1 MQLKDELLNLRAELD
16 LLRTSQDKQQQNI
29 NKRFNDLSRR
39 LEQLG
44 SLSDSADSQS
54 SSGKQSRETVQL
66 AIKNGNAVFHAY
78 ENETLRP
85 GREEITADILSS
97 SAEHI
102 REQNNSSAQPELSV
116 EITREAV
123 IQLSQSG
130 LLNRLGEFAG
140 ALFGP
145 FSAVSCQ
152 IHSFYKHYQQRG
164 LGPVFLM
171 TVVGIIT
178 LTLGFAYLLQYSI
191 NNWFSELAKALSGF
205 AAANAVL
212 LLAVFIRKKRP
223 GMEDFSSGLVGL
235 GLILN
240 YLCTYFIGPY
250 FELIPS
256 SMSFLLLLL
265 ITSAGFVLSMKL
277 ETRVIAVVALLG
289 GSLAPVM
296 LLFDSQAP
304 LLYLPYLLLIGCCAV
319 VQSRMLNWP
328 ALMEVTALVHIAC
341 IELFMLYLGRP
352 FVSLDWQVLAAL
364 LSVNLLFYVYALTAI
379 LAFNKRERLPD
390 EKPGLMNKAIQVMPF
405 ALLAFVLLTVS
416 QLSVFSGQIFLVNAL
431 LCSAGYLFFSR
442 YKPLRPIL
450 LVFAASFAG
459 FAALQLVSR
468 DFLGL
473 VLLLEGT
480 LLLWLGAKESY
491 LTARSEAY
499 VLLAAGLL
507 VNIGALS
514 EAVSVSHYNLNN
526 FDSYAFTLIILF
538 MTAAALY
545 TSAALMKK
553 LLFNNG
559 QVLFIALEGK
569 IWIVIK
575 ELLSLSYT
583 VCLLF
588 SAYLLSELYFVNIA
602 PVISLL
608 LLYLAAKDKLK
619 FTEITAWLLL
629 LPLLALTVLGIM
641 DSGSYSFTQQPL
653 YAQLARVE
661 LFVSLL
667 LTYYWYRRYFSD
679 SKIIK
684 LAYRL
689 QLLCLLAVPLLFL
702 PKVIRLFTDYISIA
716 LWLSGFISLML
727 ARYVKHRAL
736 ILEAKILTISAI
748 IITALSCLFE
758 LWQGLAAL
766 AAGGLFMGFLVYRYL
781 YLDRL
786 QQLILRLQWQLSPY
800 YFALVL
806 AVITHSLMSLWQPEW
821 AVVAAALCAYF
832 YLLLRRHPSALVLR
846 SSYSAAY
853 ALLFVFAA
861 APVLLHSQVSFSLSA
876 ESLIVMLCELC
887 TLLILGKLIVERGAA
902 VRLHRKSLPLDV
914 LRWGWHILLALSYL
928 LWSYQLSTLAAAPL
942 SAILLVI
949 HGSVLMFISL
959 RAGRK
964 GMIRLAGAVFA
975 LACIKVLLVDMAS
988 FEIIQKVIAFM
999 VIGAILLSVS
1009 YFYQKARNKQLQ
1021 SGVQDEGV

>member
-1 MQLKDELLNLRAELD
+1 MQLKDELLHLRAELD

-29 NKRFNDLSRR
+29 NKRFDDLSLR
-39 LEQLG
+39 LEQL
-44 SLSDSADSQS
+44 SLLSDSSMPPS
-54 SSGKQSRETVQL
+54 STKQSRKTVQL
-66 AIKNGNAVFHAY
+66 AIKNGHAAFQADK
-78 ENETLRP
+78 NETLRP
-85 GREEITADILSS
+85 GIEKITADIFFNSEES
-97 SAEHI
+97 I
-102 REQNNSSAQPELSV
+102 REQNNDKTQPELRG

-123 IQLSQSG
+123 IQLGQSG
-130 LLNRLGEFAG
+130 LLGRLSEFGG

-145 FSAVSCQ
+145 FSAVSAQ

-178 LTLGFAYLLQYSI
+178 LTVGFAYLLQYSI
-191 NNWFSELAKALSGF
+191 NNWFSELAKALLGF
-205 AAANAVL
+205 TAANAVL

-265 ITSAGFVLSMKL
+265 ITSAGFVISMKL

-289 GSLAPVM
+289 GSLAPIM

-352 FVSLDWQVLAAL
+352 FASVDWQVLAAL
-364 LSVNLLFYVYALTAI
+364 FSVNVLFYVYALTAI
-379 LAFNKRERLPD
+379 LAFNKSKQLS
-390 EKPGLMNKAIQVMPF
+390 EKSGSYNKVVGLLPF
-405 ALLAFVLLTVS
+405 ALLAFVLLTIT
-416 QLSVFSGQIFLVNAL
+416 QLSVFSGEIFLANSL
-431 LCSAGYLFFSR
+431 FSSAGYLFFRR
-442 YKPLRPIL
+442 YKQLRPIL

-480 LLLWLGAKESY
+480 LLLWLGAKDSY

-499 VLLAAGLL
+499 LLLATGLL
-507 VNIGALS
+507 VNIAALS
-514 EAVSVSHYNLNN
+514 ETVSFSLFNIND
-526 FDSYAFTLIILF
+526 FDSYAFSLIILS

-545 TSAALMKK
+545 TSAALMRK
-553 LLFNNG
+553 LLFESD
-559 QVLFIALEGK
+559 QLLFTALEGK

-575 ELLSLSYT
+575 ELLSLSYAT
-583 VCLLF
+583 CLLF
-588 SAYLLSELYFVNIA
+588 SAYLLNDQYFVNIS
-602 PVISLL
+602 PLISLL

-619 FTEITAWLLL
+619 LTEITAWLLF

-641 DSGSYSFTQQPL
+641 DSGSYSFTHQPL

-661 LFVSLL
+661 LFVCLL
-667 LTYYWYRRYFSD
+667 LTYYWYRRYFAD

-702 PKVIRLFTDYISIA
+702 PKVLRLFTDYISIA
-716 LWLSGFISLML
+716 LWLSTFISLML
-727 ARYVKHRAL
+727 ARYIKHRAL

-766 AAGGLFMGFLVYRYL
+766 AVGGLFMGFLLYRYL
-781 YLDRL
+781 YLDRIF
-786 QQLILRLQWQLSPY
+786 QLVVRLQWQLTPY
-800 YFALVL
+800 YFALVA
-806 AVITHSLMSLWQPEW
+806 AVITHSLMSLWQSNW
-821 AVVAAALCAYF
+821 AVAAAVLCAYF
-832 YLLLRRHPSALVLR
+832 ALLLRSSPTVTVLR
-846 SSYSAAY
+846 ASYSCAY
-853 ALLFVFAA
+853 VLLFVFAA
-861 APVLLHSQVSFSLSA
+861 VPVLMHSQLSFSLSV
-876 ESLIVMLCELC
+876 ESLIFVLCEISILFIVGR
-887 TLLILGKLIVERGAA
+887 LIFERGAV
-902 VRLHRKSLPLDV
+902 VRVHRKSLPLDL
-914 LRWGWHILLALSYL
+914 LRWGWHILLGLSYL
-928 LWSYQLSTLAAAPL
+928 LWSYQLNRLAAAPL

-949 HGSVLMFISL
+949 HGSALMFISL
-959 RAGRK
+959 RVGRQ
-964 GMIRLAGAVFA
+964 GMIRLAGIVFA
-975 LACIKVLLVDMAS
+975 LACIKVLFVDMAS

-1009 YFYQKARNKQLQ
+1009 YFYQKVRNKQQ
-1021 SGVQDEGV
+1021 ASAINDKTV